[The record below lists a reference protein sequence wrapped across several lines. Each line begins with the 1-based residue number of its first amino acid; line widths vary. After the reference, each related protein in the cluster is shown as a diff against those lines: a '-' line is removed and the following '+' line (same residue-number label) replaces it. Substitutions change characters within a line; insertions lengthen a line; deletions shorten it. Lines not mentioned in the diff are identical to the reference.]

1 MLADYTTFLVK
12 SQLGKVSDRRAEKV
26 MKSLDRAILAVFEP
40 ADRQLVERLL
50 PGFTARRYG
59 KKFGLS
65 QLSLRRS
72 ELHPAQAWDSSLST
86 LQRELGLKSAAQAA
100 TIVDNY
106 IKAHVSLMSA
116 QSRLQLTR
124 VAPDSLLRAYLR
136 VIDATT

>member
-26 MKSLDRAILAVFEP
+26 MKSLDRSIIGVFDS

-65 QLSLRRS
+65 QLGLRRD
-72 ELHPAQAWDSSLST
+72 ELNPAQAWDTMLT
-86 LQRELGLKSAAQAA
+86 RLQRELGLKSISQVSAL
-100 TIVDNY
+100 VDAY
-106 IKAHVSLMSA
+106 LKAHISLMSA
-116 QSRLQLTR
+116 RSRLQLTR

-136 VIDATT
+136 VIETA